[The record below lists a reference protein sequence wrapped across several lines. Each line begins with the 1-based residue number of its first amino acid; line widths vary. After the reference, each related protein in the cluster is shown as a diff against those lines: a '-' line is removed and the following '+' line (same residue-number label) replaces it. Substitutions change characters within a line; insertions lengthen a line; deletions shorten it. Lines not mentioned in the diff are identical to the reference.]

1 MVDVGA
7 AAAAALLGRSV
18 PEGEVPRE
26 LLELPLQVV
35 LRPPLPLSEETRK
48 GSLEP
53 STKTYSTPDSEK
65 S

>member
-35 LRPPLPLSEETRK
+35 LRPPLPLSEETGK
-48 GSLEP
+48 GS
-53 STKTYSTPDSEK
+53 
-65 S
+65 